1 MNRRMIERYNASE
14 RFNHWIVAIA
24 FVLAVLSGFA
34 LFHPSLFWLSALFGG
49 GTGARVLHPFIAVFM
64 VVFFV
69 WLAARFWSANHFTRD
84 DRQWLRQIDDVVKNR
99 EDRLPP
105 VGRYNAGQKVV
116 FWVMVWAIALLFVSG
131 VIIWRPYF
139 AGYFPLGLIRAAATL
154 HAVSAFVALLAL
166 IVHIY
171 SAIWVKGSIPAM
183 TRGTVSP
190 AWARKHH
197 PAWERTPK
205 S

>member
-1 MNRRMIERYNASE
+1 MIERYNASE
-14 RFNHWIVAIA
+14 RVNHWIVAIA

-34 LFHPSLFWLSALFGG
+34 LFHPSLFWLSALFGSG
-49 GTGARVLHPFIAVFM
+49 AGARVLHPFIAVFM

-69 WLAARFWSANHFTRD
+69 WLAARFWSANHITHD

-116 FWVMVWAIALLFVSG
+116 FWIMVWAIALLFVSG

-139 AGYFPLGLIRAAATL
+139 AGYFPLGLIRAAAVL
-154 HAVSAFVALLAL
+154 HAVSAFVALLTL

-171 SAIWVKGSIPAM
+171 SAIWIKGSIPAM

-197 PAWERTPK
+197 PTWERTPK
-205 S
+205 RP